1 MEEHNEFSGKS
12 AIYEKYRPSYP
23 HELME
28 HLSKGLGMSGTVV
41 ADIGAGTGIFS
52 RLLAAFA
59 DRVFS
64 VEPNA
69 EMRRANKKSS
79 ADFKNITMADGTT
92 EHTGLQRQS
101 VDFVTAAQAFHW
113 FDHDAFRIE
122 CRRILEPH
130 GKAVLVWN
138 SIDADDDVIVSLGEL
153 YKSLGRPYRGPSSE
167 FLEDDSVFR
176 NFYRDGSYARNIF
189 ENRYDATL
197 DEFAG
202 RHLSSSYAPMKGD
215 KDYRKF
221 RAGLEAIFER
231 LEKGGKVALNYRA
244 ACYAGEV

>member
-1 MEEHNEFSGKS
+1 M
-12 AIYEKYRPSYP
+12 
-23 HELME
+23 
-28 HLSKGLGMSGTVV
+28 
-41 ADIGAGTGIFS
+41 
-52 RLLAAFA
+52 
-59 DRVFS
+59 
-64 VEPNA
+64 
-69 EMRRANKKSS
+69 
-79 ADFKNITMADGTT
+79 
-92 EHTGLQRQS
+92 
-101 VDFVTAAQAFHW
+101 DFVTAAQAFHW

-138 SIDADDDVIVSLGEL
+138 SIDAGDEVIVSLGEL